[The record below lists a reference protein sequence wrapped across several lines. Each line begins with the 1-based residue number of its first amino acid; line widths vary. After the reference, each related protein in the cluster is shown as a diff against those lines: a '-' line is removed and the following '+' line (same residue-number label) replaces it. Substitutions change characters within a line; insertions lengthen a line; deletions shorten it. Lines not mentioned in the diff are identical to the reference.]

1 MFELLA
7 AFFIGVGSGLVVMY
21 IWPFI
26 ENARMRRRVRI
37 EGVWGE
43 YITDAQGHQYSCVRI
58 YFDTWRKMYAFDG
71 TNYKNNGSR
80 YCHWRTVSG
89 YLDEHSHKYL
99 YIFAIELAA
108 DPNMTR
114 YGHGVI
120 NLTQDA
126 EGLLVPSDGHYVS
139 ADIDGTTYTM
149 HRLDNFKYARE
160 DNGDRLIERMKQIA
174 PK

>member
-1 MFELLA
+1 MRDLLA
-7 AFFIGVGSGLVVMY
+7 GFVVGVVSSLVAAF

-26 ENARMRRRVRI
+26 ENARMRRRIRI

-43 YITDAQGHQYSCVRI
+43 YITDARGHQYSCVRV
-58 YFDTWRKMYAFDG
+58 YFDKWRKMYAFDG

-89 YLDEHSHKYL
+89 YLDERSRKYF
-99 YIFAIELAA
+99 YIFAIELAE
-108 DPNMTR
+108 DPNTTR
-114 YGHGVI
+114 HGFGVI

-126 EGLLVPSDGHYVS
+126 EGLLVPTDGHYVS

-160 DNGDRLIERMKQIA
+160 DSGQNLIERLKRIV